1 MKKKFKV
8 EFLEE
13 AFKFLKNLDNNA
25 SKKIIYNIEKSQL
38 VTDVKLFKK
47 LKNTEIWEFRTL
59 YNKTQYRVLA
69 FWDKRDTKEVLVV
82 CTHGFIKKSQKTP
95 SNEIEH
101 AEKLMEAYFN

>member
-1 MKKKFKV
+1 MKKKFEV

-13 AFKFLKNLDNNA
+13 AFKFLKKLDNNA
-25 SKKIIYNIEKSQL
+25 SKKIVYNIEKSQL

-59 YNKTQYRVLA
+59 YNKKQYRTLA
-69 FWDKRDTKEVLVV
+69 FWDKRDKQEVLVV

-95 SNEIEH
+95 LNEIKH
-101 AEKLMEAYFN
+101 AEQLMEAYFN